1 MANTANISKLTKRQK
16 LYFQMMV
23 AKGAVPFVKGRP
35 GEAKTASIRAIA
47 RKLGYEYI
55 DIRLSQIDE
64 VVVTGFPT
72 VDNNGE
78 TYSFKVPQWAV
89 KANEKPTIIC
99 FEELNRA
106 RLEQRNAAMQ
116 IMCEREVGMNFKLND
131 NVLMIAT
138 GNLGEEDGTD
148 VEEIESAQRGRLAT
162 IRHELTIDEWEQDFA
177 KDNVHP
183 MILNFVKANPA
194 YFYKYEGDDADSY
207 ACARSWDYLS
217 KFLIENKVE
226 DSDIV
231 DYLMMV
237 GKSYVGS
244 SVQPLIRYIEQMRS
258 ISVKDI
264 LNRYPEVREVAK
276 KFTRPQIS
284 EYLMN
289 LQEMTIEKLKPTQVE
304 NLIAFLGDIKD
315 DDELVNFFVKIVGQL
330 DYAACKR
337 DEKNMKNTRQIMNTF
352 PDIKARIKGYHST
365 NKPA

>member
-1 MANTANISKLTKRQK
+1 MTTGANISKLTKKQK
-16 LYFQMMV
+16 MYFQMMV
-23 AKGAVPFVKGRP
+23 AKGAVPFIKGRP
-35 GEAKTASIRAIA
+35 GEAKTAIVRAIA
-47 RKLGYEYI
+47 KKMGYQYI

-64 VVVTGFPT
+64 VVVTGFPS
-72 VDNNGE
+72 VDPDGN

-89 KANEKPTIIC
+89 KANDKPTIIC

-148 VEEIESAQRGRLAT
+148 VEEIESAQRGRLAP
-162 IRHELTIDEWEQDFA
+162 IRHELTIDEWVSDYA
-177 KDNVHP
+177 KENVHP
-183 MILNFVKANPA
+183 TIVNFITTNPQ
-194 YFYKYEGDDADSY
+194 YFYKYEGDEVDSY
-207 ACARSWDYLS
+207 ASPRSWDYLS
-217 KFLIENKVE
+217 KFFLENKIE
-226 DSDIV
+226 DSEMV
-231 DYLMMV
+231 DYLMTV

-244 SVQPLIRYIEQMRS
+244 SVQPLIRYIEQMRA

-284 EYLMN
+284 EYLIN
-289 LQEMTIEKLKPTQVE
+289 LQEFTIEKLTKKQVE
-304 NLIAFLGDIKD
+304 NLITFLGDISD
-315 DDELVNFFVKIVGQL
+315 DDELVNFFVKIVAQL

-337 DEKNMKNTRQIMNTF
+337 DPKFMKNTREILNTF
-352 PDIKARIKGYHST
+352 PVIKARIKDHH
-365 NKPA
+365 KK